1 MNEIRS
7 ILKKKGF
14 HPKSYERIKNIFVI
28 DTNEGKYVIK
38 KNTNNCDIYDY
49 LNTRGFYNFPAN
61 YNMKGDNFDISSY
74 IDDISVPKEQRIEDL
89 ISLLGLLHNKTSYY
103 QEIDLDE
110 IKKNYEDIKQN
121 LFSLLSYYNELN
133 DYLDTLIFLSPAE
146 YLLIRNISI
155 IYYMISYGLEKV
167 EEWYKIAVS
176 TKRIRTCLIHNNISL
191 EHLLINEHK

>member
-1 MNEIRS
+1 MNNIKKS
-7 ILKKKGF
+7 LKERGI
-14 HPKSYERIKNIFVI
+14 HPKGYEYRNKAIIINT
-28 DTNEGKYVIK
+28 DNGKYVIK
-38 KNTNNCDIYDY
+38 KHCNNCDIYDY

-176 TKRIRTCLIHNNISL
+176 TKRIRT
-191 EHLLINEHK
+191 